1 MDRQHGTWHGLLVLL
16 IVTGLLF
23 GMFPVPASAAP
34 SGIPVLVLQKANPW
48 GFTSHVDL
56 LTSLGYAPTV
66 ADWSQVGTGA
76 GQVHMADFHFIYI
89 ASSQPQSFYDA
100 YAVRSSELAAWVA
113 GGGRLMF
120 SVCSQSYN
128 TVAALPGGVL
138 THQTLQESNYVV
150 TASHPI
156 VTGELS
162 DGIALTDADLVG
174 TYCSHVDLST
184 LPAGA
189 IVILRDSVGPTLVEY
204 TYGTGTVVA
213 SGLTWE
219 FYSVNGSLG
228 GTGSFARRAYDDL
241 ILYAFPKPIHTITA
255 SAGPGGTI
263 RPTGSVR
270 VVEGTSISFRVSAN
284 SGFIIAAV
292 TVDDVPVQLTD
303 ASAMAVNLTNVT
315 ANHTIHA
322 TFVSSDV
329 AAPVIELPDGLP
341 RGAVGSHF
349 SLHLL
354 VTDDHSVADV
364 GVYENGVR
372 IAGSATGGDIRLPL
386 TLADGVHS
394 LVIVATD
401 NAGHRTEQTI
411 VLSVDT
417 MPPALQVNAL
427 PSSVT
432 SSTVTVSG
440 SARDAVSGLA
450 HFTINGEPVTPYL
463 DGSFNE
469 KLTLAKGLNTVVVE
483 ATDKVGNTT
492 SQTFAVTYG
501 TPSSSTP
508 SSLYVLLKVGS
519 KDMEVNGMARTLDA
533 APFIKDGRTL
543 LPIRALIET
552 LGGTVQWN
560 AQTKTA
566 TVALGSRTMAL
577 TVGSTKALVNGSPVT
592 LDVAPMIVKGRT
604 FLPLR
609 AVAEN
614 LGLDL
619 AWEAATQTI
628 SLTYWP

>member
-1 MDRQHGTWHGLLVLL
+1 MDCQHGTWHGLLVLL

-138 THQTLQESNYVV
+138 THQTLQENNYVV

-241 ILYAFPKPIHTITA
+241 ILYAFPK
-255 SAGPGGTI
+255 
-263 RPTGSVR
+263 
-270 VVEGTSISFRVSAN
+270 
-284 SGFIIAAV
+284 
-292 TVDDVPVQLTD
+292 
-303 ASAMAVNLTNVT
+303 
-315 ANHTIHA
+315 HA

-329 AAPVIELPDGLP
+329 AAPVIELRDGLP

-417 MPPALQVNAL
+417 MPPALQVDAL

-450 HFTINGEPVTPYL
+450 HFTINGEPVIPYL
-463 DGSFNE
+463 DGSFQE
-469 KLTLAKGLNTVVVE
+469 KVTLAKGANTIVVE
-483 ATDKVGNTT
+483 AMDKVGNRT

-519 KDMEVNGMARTLDA
+519 KEIEVNGMTRTLDA

-560 AQTKTA
+560 AQTKTV
-566 TVALGSRTMAL
+566 TVALGSRTVAL
-577 TVGSTKALVNGSPVT
+577 TVGSTKAVVNGSPVT

-619 AWEAATQTI
+619 AWDAASQTI
-628 SLTYWP
+628 SFTYWP

>member
-1 MDRQHGTWHGLLVLL
+1 MDCQHGMWHGLLVLL

-34 SGIPVLVLQKANPW
+34 SGIPVLVLQNSNPW
-48 GFTSHVDL
+48 GFTSHVDV

-76 GQVHMADFHFIYI
+76 GQVHMADFRFIYI
-89 ASSQPQSFYDA
+89 PSVQPQSFYNT
-100 YAVRSSELAAWVA
+100 YAARSSELAAWVA

-120 SVCSQSYN
+120 SVCYQSYN
-128 TVAALPGGVL
+128 TLAALPGGVL
-138 THQTLQESNYVV
+138 THQAYEGNNYIV

-162 DGIALTDADLVG
+162 DRIALTNADLVG
-174 TYCSHVDLST
+174 DECSHVDVNT
-184 LPAGA
+184 LPTGA
-189 IVILRDSVGPTLVEY
+189 VVILRDSVAPTLVEY
-204 TYGTGTVVA
+204 TYGAGTVIA

-241 ILYAFPKPIHTITA
+241 ILYAFPKLTHTITA

-263 RPTGSVR
+263 QPKGDVR
-270 VVEGTSISFRVSAN
+270 VLDGASTSFRVTADF
-284 SGFIIAAV
+284 GFMIAVV

-303 ASAMAVNLTNVT
+303 TSVMTINLTNVT

-322 TFVSSDV
+322 TFASAAL

-354 VTDDHSVADV
+354 VTDDRSVADV
-364 GVYENGVR
+364 GVYENGVH

-411 VLSVDT
+411 ILSVDT
-417 MPPALQVNAL
+417 MPPDLQVNAL

-432 SSTVTVSG
+432 SSTLMVSG

-519 KDMEVNGMARTLDA
+519 KEMQVNGMPVALDA

-566 TVALGSRTMAL
+566 TVALGSRTMVL

-619 AWEAATQTI
+619 AWDAASQTI
-628 SLTYWP
+628 SFTYWP